1 MSTRQ
6 PSEPGPGNRGQR
18 LGRGLEALLG
28 SLPSSLP
35 VHQEPASADAKVGS
49 TEPQQIRI
57 ASITANPKQPRRDFK
72 ESELTDLA
80 ASLAAH
86 GLLQPILVRPSAN
99 GYELVAG
106 ERRLRAAMKLGWE
119 SIPALVRPIDDNALL
134 TVALVENLQRSDLN
148 PIEEAEGYQRLVDE
162 FGFTQQQIADAV
174 AKDRSTIANALRL
187 LQLPTTIRA
196 MLIGGQLTM
205 GHARA
210 LLSISDEDARVE
222 LARQAVA
229 QGYTVRDLERL
240 VKSPSGNDAPARQ
253 KKGPTSHHAPSAAA
267 HSAQLLQITDAV
279 RRHLQTDVRVESADG
294 TSGEIHIRFYS
305 PDDLERILDRMV
317 GVSNRVY

>member
-1 MSTRQ
+1 MSTRP
-6 PSEPGPGNRGQR
+6 PSEPSHNKSQR

-28 SLPSSLP
+28 SPPASLP
-35 VHQEPASADAKVGS
+35 VNRQAVTSSPGTDSP
-49 TEPQQIRI
+49 EPQAIKI
-57 ASITANPKQPRRDFK
+57 SSISANPTQPRRDFR
-72 ESELTDLA
+72 ESELEDLA
-80 ASLAAH
+80 ASLEAH
-86 GLLQPILVRPSAN
+86 GLLQPILVRPSAQ

-106 ERRLRAAMKLGWE
+106 ERRLRAATRLGWE
-119 SIPALVRPIDDNALL
+119 SIPALVRPIDDNAIL

-148 PIEEAEGYQRLVDE
+148 PIEEAEGYQRLIDE
-162 FGFTQQQIADAV
+162 FRFTQQQIAEAV
-174 AKDRSTIANALRL
+174 AKDRSTVANALRL
-187 LQLPTTIRA
+187 LQLPTTIRS

-210 LLSISDEDARVE
+210 LLSVTDESARIH

-240 VKSPSGNDAPARQ
+240 VRAPSPDEASARQ
-253 KKGPTSHHAPSAAA
+253 KEGRTSQQIPPSAA
-267 HSAQLLQITDAV
+267 HSAQLLHITDAV
-279 RRHLQTDVRVESADG
+279 RRHLQTDVRVDSTDG

-317 GVSNRVY
+317 SISNRVY